1 MTDFK
6 LSKDSRTRIETMV
19 RTTDGFEIADVDLQ
33 LRGPGDIS
41 GTQQSGII
49 DLQIAD
55 LAKDGEILKVARE
68 CAQDILETDPNLSA
82 EEHAMIREQIDS
94 LKTNQSNWSR
104 IS

>member
-1 MTDFK
+1 
-6 LSKDSRTRIETMV
+6 
-19 RTTDGFEIADVDLQ
+19 
-33 LRGPGDIS
+33 
-41 GTQQSGII
+41 
-49 DLQIAD
+49 

-68 CAQDILETDPNLSA
+68 CAQAILEADPNLSA